1 MVSPKK
7 LAANRANASAG
18 IGPRTAVGRAR
29 SAGNARRHG
38 LNVPVLSDRWLSAE
52 AEALAHEIAGPN
64 AEPEIFHLAR
74 RIAEAQIDLVRV
86 RQRRQDLLSDSLSI
100 NRYVPQ
106 KLLTKGLK
114 FVLDLES
121 KPERVSM
128 PIPSD
133 LISILSPPNPA
144 KSFLLIMSDLAQ
156 ELAVIDRYERRALSR
171 RKFAIRNFDLA
182 RRNPASLITLP
193 PQLRGLWLGN

>member
-1 MVSPKK
+1 MASPKK

-18 IGPRTAVGRAR
+18 TGPRTAVGRAR

-64 AEPEIFHLAR
+64 AEPEIIHLAR

-86 RQRRQDLLSDSLSI
+86 RQRRQDLLSNSLSI

-114 FVLDLES
+114 FVLDTRRPDRTSIGRRQRTANARSTGRSALRGAALHRQ
-121 KPERVSM
+121 ERAV
-128 PIPSD
+128 
-133 LISILSPPNPA
+133 A
-144 KSFLLIMSDLAQ
+144 R
-156 ELAVIDRYERRALSR
+156 AVI
-171 RKFAIRNFDLA
+171 
-182 RRNPASLITLP
+182 
-193 PQLRGLWLGN
+193 